1 MSKRQDDEAH
11 TPGFGSDQWPDLMR
25 PSIVEMP
32 TVVRDRHPEKEVS
45 AADPQIHGAKLQNQ
59 PLSPVTLT
67 TYTDAVSRFTRS
79 ATAFIEH
86 LPLLSEARDAYV
98 QAMTTSRELR
108 QVLDSGD
115 EVLRNLMI
123 RLEQIVN
130 DQMVKSAP
138 DKKKPEPFK
147 VGAIRATDDEIG
159 ELKKSV

>member
-1 MSKRQDDEAH
+1 MSKKQDDEVH
-11 TPGFGSDQWPDLMR
+11 TLGFGSDQWPDLMR
-25 PSIVEMP
+25 PSIVEVP
-32 TVVRDRHPEKEVS
+32 TAIRDRHPEKEIS
-45 AADPQIHGAKLQNQ
+45 AADPQIDLVKSLNQ
-59 PLSPVTLT
+59 PLSPMTLT

-98 QAMTTSRELR
+98 QAMRTSSELR

-115 EVLRNLMI
+115 EVLRNLMV
-123 RLEQIVN
+123 RLEQMVN

-147 VGAIRATDDEIG
+147 VGAIKATEDEIG
-159 ELKKSV
+159 GLKKSV